1 MLNIGDCLPEFDLK
15 TDRGERVSL
24 KALKG
29 ARTVIYFYPKDD
41 TPGCTTEACAF
52 RDALPKFDSAK
63 VRVYGVSADDEKRHA
78 KFVAKY
84 ALNFPLIADPEHV
97 LIKGF
102 GVWVEKS
109 LYGRKYMG
117 IARAS
122 FVIDANGK
130 VEKVWGKV
138 KPATHADEVLA
149 YLTGAG
155 TSTKPAV
162 PAKKTAAVKKEAP
175 AKNVAAKKPAAKKAT
190 AKQSATKR

>member
-1 MLNIGDCLPEFDLK
+1 MNMLDVGDRIPDFDLK
-15 TDRGERVSL
+15 TDRGERVSP
-24 KALKG
+24 KMLKG
-29 ARTVIYFYPKDD
+29 VRTILYFYPKDD

-84 ALNFPLIADPEHV
+84 NLNFPLIADPEHV

-130 VEKVWGKV
+130 IEQVWDKV
-138 KPATHADEVLA
+138 KPGTHAEEVLA
-149 YLTGAG
+149 WLTGAAPALV
-155 TSTKPAV
+155 KPVGKKAV
-162 PAKKTAAVKKEAP
+162 PVKKPPTKKAPTKKVAVKKP
-175 AKNVAAKKPAAKKAT
+175 AT
-190 AKQSATKR
+190 